1 MSNNKDQPKTE
12 ENNNNKP
19 KELDTVTN
27 LKVGEEPEKIITN
40 ENEIKENKEKMQK
53 NQNITEM
60 STICFLPNARDNDT
74 INNLNNPNTSEK
86 KPSFMQK
93 TKTWLGK
100 AWTNFKNS
108 KFNIFKGEE
117 MEECL
122 DAHGFPMKIPKRK
135 HNQQPEKKEENKN
148 DTKTIN
154 VNNKK

>member
-1 MSNNKDQPKTE
+1 MSNNKDKPKTE
-12 ENNNNKP
+12 ENYNS
-19 KELDTVTN
+19 ELKDLTTVAN
-27 LKVGEEPEKIITN
+27 LKTNEEPIINITN
-40 ENEIKENKEKMQK
+40 ENQIKEKKDK
-53 NQNITEM
+53 DITDQ
-60 STICFLPNARDNDT
+60 SKIYLVPNGINND
-74 INNLNNPNTSEK
+74 IIGNLNNPNIPEK

-122 DAHGFPMKIPKRK
+122 DAHGFPMKIPKRR

-148 DTKTIN
+148 ETITIN
-154 VNNKK
+154 INNNKK